1 MYSGYFYN
9 DDYFLINFLRSFTF
23 LPTSSLT
30 MVSTDF
36 SVFVSSFGEA
46 VSFFGEA
53 ELLDLLEAEPD
64 LNPGINEF
72 TWLLGVYRIHIVYA
86 PLK

>member
-1 MYSGYFYN
+1 
-9 DDYFLINFLRSFTF
+9 
-23 LPTSSLT
+23 

-36 SVFVSSFGEA
+36 SVF

>member
-36 SVFVSSFGEA
+36 SVF